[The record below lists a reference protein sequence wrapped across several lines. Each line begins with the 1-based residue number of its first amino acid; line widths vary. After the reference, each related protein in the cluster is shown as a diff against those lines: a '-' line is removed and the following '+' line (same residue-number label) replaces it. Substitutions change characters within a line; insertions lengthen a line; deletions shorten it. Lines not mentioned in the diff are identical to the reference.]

1 MTVSA
6 QSPPVS
12 HFHTRWRARV
22 AAWLAVLALVPLAG
36 CSALKLGYQQGD
48 RLVYWWVDR
57 HVDVSAA
64 QDPLT
69 REAIA
74 RFFAWHRKTQ
84 LPEIAV
90 VLARV
95 RSEVQQPVSEEA
107 VRQAQADSQ
116 RLIRQAYDSAVPDV
130 ADLMLTLTPAQIG
143 HMQAKF
149 AESNARYRKQYLLGD
164 AESRESARFD
174 KIMNYARLVYGRFSG
189 DQEKAIR
196 AAMGPLMEQA
206 EWRYGERVRR
216 QQEWLALARQ
226 AEASRPPKAELMA
239 MLRRFADHW
248 VKPPDHDSAEHYEA
262 RDRAAVA
269 LTVTIANLTTP
280 EQKAHA
286 VKRFQGWIDDTQ
298 ALMHETPAGAAQAAN

>member
-6 QSPPVS
+6 QSCPVS
-12 HFHTRWRARV
+12 DFHIRWRRRV
-22 AAWLAVLALVPLAG
+22 AAWLALLVLVPLVG
-36 CSALKLGYQQGD
+36 CSAMKLGYQQGD

-64 QDPLT
+64 QDPPT

-74 RFFAWHRKTQ
+74 RFFAWHRRTQ
-84 LPEIAV
+84 LPEIAA

-95 RSEVQQPVSEEA
+95 RNEVQQPVSEET
-107 VRQAQADSQ
+107 VRLAQADLQ
-116 RLIRQAYDSAVPDV
+116 RLTRQAYDNAIPDL
-130 ADLMLTLTPAQIG
+130 ADLMLTLSPAQID

-149 AESNARYRKQYLLGD
+149 AESNAKYRRQYLRGD
-164 AESRESARFD
+164 AQARESARFD
-174 KIMNYARLVYGRFSG
+174 KIMDYARLVYGRFSG
-189 DQEKAIR
+189 EQETAIR

-206 EWRYGERVRR
+206 EWRYAERERR

-226 AEASRPPKAELMA
+226 VQATRPPKAELMA

-248 VKPPDHDSAEHYEA
+248 VKPPDRDSAEHYEA
-262 RDRAAVA
+262 RNRAAVA
-269 LTVTIANLTTP
+269 LTATIANLTTP

-286 VKRFQGWIDDTQ
+286 AKRFQGWIDDTH
-298 ALMHETPAGAAQAAN
+298 ALIHEKPAGAAQAAN